1 MTNMNIYKSLGGLD
15 PALVAMAA
23 PAERVRKKKKTAWIG
38 WVSAAACF
46 VLLFS
51 VSAWMFVPGLGTY
64 EDCLISMLVPID
76 DEYYVAYHSG
86 LRDMSNF
93 DRLTLG
99 GRIGEVFRAYE
110 TSTLY
115 KIKGHDDIAE
125 LICVWDDGRIL
136 LLRAGSVEVL
146 DTHIEPPTLDF
157 LLKTVYGVRSA
168 ADIKCVRFEKITKSN
183 TDFSKKV
190 KVKTVTVTDKEQLAR
205 LYAIFCTLQDGEIE
219 RTEAIN
225 QHSEAYKNGTMP
237 LSIQIN
243 RKVTVEFENG
253 TSVAFD
259 FDPQDKY
266 LSRGGRNYFQGFTDA
281 DMAWLISL
289 AKINM
294 QHVDYGTDEQEIV
307 GGEGME
313 TTSRPAA
320 P

>member
-15 PALVAMAA
+15 LALVAMAA
-23 PAERVRKKKKTAWIG
+23 PAERVPKKKKTAWIG

-64 EDCLISMLVPID
+64 EDCLISMLVPIG
-76 DEYYVAYHSG
+76 DEYYVEYNSSH
-86 LRDMSNF
+86 RDMSNF

-190 KVKTVTVTDKEQLAR
+190 KVKTVTVTDKEQLALLNYSVGSR
-205 LYAIFCTLQDGEIE
+205 IFKKVKMHLKILHLISDH
-219 RTEAIN
+219 RT
-225 QHSEAYKNGTMP
+225 H
-237 LSIQIN
+237 
-243 RKVTVEFENG
+243 
-253 TSVAFD
+253 
-259 FDPQDKY
+259 
-266 LSRGGRNYFQGFTDA
+266 LSRNATGKNTFFVN
-281 DMAWLISL
+281 LL
-289 AKINM
+289 APELCSFFM
-294 QHVDYGTDEQEIV
+294 
-307 GGEGME
+307 
-313 TTSRPAA
+313 
-320 P
+320 